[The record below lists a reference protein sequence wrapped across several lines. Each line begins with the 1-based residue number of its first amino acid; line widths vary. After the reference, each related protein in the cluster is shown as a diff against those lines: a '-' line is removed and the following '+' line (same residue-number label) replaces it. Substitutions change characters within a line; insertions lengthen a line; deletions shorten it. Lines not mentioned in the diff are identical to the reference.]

1 MWPLKWPIV
10 KQITYSHSYR
20 VYEITVNFKTP
31 LLLIFIV
38 AHHFAFPHGTKAL
51 ISSFICRWKLISI
64 HTSTSLTY
72 RPRGTS
78 AWSSHLWSNRG
89 NVPILGASMTMAKPA
104 QGKIDGQDGFFS
116 SHSLF
121 YLRQPARA
129 QLLPPTSLPYR
140 HKHARKIIWWPLQY
154 VMTLGSF
161 DFTKQVG
168 EWVWEVDFREGILK
182 QKQSIFFW
190 LLHKIL
196 WLLKFR
202 LFVREKVF
210 FHNCL
215 RNYLNSCFC
224 W

>member
-104 QGKIDGQDGFFS
+104 QGKIDGQDGFF
-116 SHSLF
+116 F
-121 YLRQPARA
+121 PAIHCFIWDS
-129 QLLPPTSLPYR
+129 QHVHNSYLLPPFPIGTNMQE
-140 HKHARKIIWWPLQY
+140 K
-154 VMTLGSF
+154 SF
-161 DFTKQVG
+161 DG
-168 EWVWEVDFREGILK
+168 L
-182 QKQSIFFW
+182 S
-190 LLHKIL
+190 
-196 WLLKFR
+196 
-202 LFVREKVF
+202 
-210 FHNCL
+210 
-215 RNYLNSCFC
+215 SM
-224 W
+224 